1 MIPSTPRSS
10 FVLGLG
16 IVVAGVLA
24 GCGGGGSSPPTA
36 QTTPAPLS
44 TAIVSGVP
52 FVASGSK
59 GITFTFAVGAGVPAG
74 ETALVSILPPPSPC
88 VGTGCTAVQPPV
100 DGFVLSVAP
109 QPLAVSALPSVAF
122 AGVQSPFGIRFS
134 LYDTGD
140 LGSYTT
146 FADMSQSGGT
156 IAIIDQASAHPV
168 HTLVPGHVYQ
178 VAIYSTGR
186 PPP

>member
-1 MIPSTPRSS
+1 MASMPRSS

-16 IVVAGVLA
+16 FVVAGVLT
-24 GCGGGGSSPPTA
+24 GCGGGGSSTPTA
-36 QTTPAPLS
+36 QPTSVPLS
-44 TAIVSGVP
+44 AAIVSGGQ
-52 FVASGSK
+52 FVVSGTK

-74 ETALVSILPPPSPC
+74 ETALVSILPPPPC

-109 QPLAVSALPSVAF
+109 QPLAVSALPSVAL
-122 AGVQSPFGIRFS
+122 AGVQSPFGISFS

-146 FADMSQSGGT
+146 FADMRQSGGA
-156 IAIIDQASAHPV
+156 IAIIDPASARPV